1 MICNEFTEKPSKE
14 AVMSIKNDA
23 NRDIQ
28 LLSVDKSSN
37 VRCILDLLETEDSNM
52 EPIIISDDIEV
63 EVCLKFWTADGNG
76 LPCKCE
82 ELTHADAF
90 LSSMKLWLYHSH
102 LSEGIIDET
111 CSYFEKSNVL
121 LPLIALER
129 RTTHTIKS
137 EKYSSNKPV
146 GNQDS
151 DSSSTFESTDDEDLD
166 RFIDNAV
173 DLAVADISQDSSAI
187 QAYYKLHKTNP
198 PWQKDR
204 GGDFACPSC
213 NLDCKNKEGLQK
225 HISFYHTRRPESKD
239 TDSSMNTISDI
250 VNDLKGNSVSTDNNS
265 KEPYEK
271 SQSEDESEAN
281 EWDRG
286 VPAEKE
292 TELEDLIDNTSYS
305 DHESIDREYEE
316 IDYNSV
322 PSDDEEN
329 QNHSSDNEAI
339 LKTDL
344 QFEKNCFYCRKTFKD
359 KIIYDTHYSQCYDR
373 YAYMHM

>member
-1 MICNEFTEKPSKE
+1 MTEKASKE
-14 AVMSIKNDA
+14 AIVTIKNDA
-23 NRDIQ
+23 NRDVQ
-28 LLSVDKSSN
+28 LLSVDKSST
-37 VRCILDLLETEDSNM
+37 VKYLLDDLETEDSSM
-52 EPIIISDDIEV
+52 EPNVTDNIEV
-63 EVCLKFWTADGNG
+63 DVCLKFWTADANG
-76 LPCKCE
+76 LPCRYE

-90 LSSMKLWLYHSH
+90 LSAMKLWLYHSH
-102 LSEGIIDET
+102 LSEGILNET

-121 LPLIALER
+121 LPLIALE
-129 RTTHTIKS
+129 TTHTIQSK
-137 EKYSSNKPV
+137 KYSNNKPV

-151 DSSSTFESTDDEDLD
+151 DSSSTFESTDEEDLD
-166 RFIDNAV
+166 RFIDNAI
-173 DLAVADISQDSSAI
+173 DLALADISQDTSAI

-213 NLDCKNKEGLQK
+213 NLDCKNKEGLEK
-225 HISFYHTRRPESKD
+225 HIGFYHTERPKSKD
-239 TDSSMNTISDI
+239 TNNSSIKISI
-250 VNDLKGNSVSTDNNS
+250 DLKGISVSTDNNL
-265 KEPYEK
+265 KESSEK

-286 VPAEKE
+286 VPAENE

-344 QFEKNCFYCRKTFKD
+344 QFEKNCFYYRKTFKE